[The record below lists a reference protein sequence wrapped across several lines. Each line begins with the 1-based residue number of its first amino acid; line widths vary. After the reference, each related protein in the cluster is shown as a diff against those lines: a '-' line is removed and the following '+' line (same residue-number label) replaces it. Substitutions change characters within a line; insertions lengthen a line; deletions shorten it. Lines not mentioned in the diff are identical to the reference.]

1 MIDAKLV
8 DSEPSTPRSTPEGS
22 DDDEDDGEG
31 GMTEVRFAPDD
42 KSKIQAMFNYMSTCQ
57 ALHPDPEGAEAV
69 EEEEENEDENE
80 MFEDADESN
89 GGNNGVA
96 PMEES

>member
-1 MIDAKLV
+1 
-8 DSEPSTPRSTPEGS
+8 
-22 DDDEDDGEG
+22 
-31 GMTEVRFAPDD
+31 
-42 KSKIQAMFNYMSTCQ
+42 MSTCQ

-69 EEEEENEDENE
+69 EEEEEEGDYEDAEENEDENE

-96 PMEES
+96 PMEESWSDLRKSFFSFLFFELIPGTKENGLK